1 MKSNFLN
8 QSICDYI
15 KHVCL
20 ESSEHSWWKRFS
32 PQTYSSQEKYSSN
45 VCVRV
50 CTGKSQNP
58 QLLTVTKFPSSKSLQ
73 IWPVFIGNLGRL
85 GRSKEIT
92 TDLASVSA
100 CSGRKERMSCLH
112 RSRGST
118 FEETSLSYKGI
129 LWSTRRVT
137 KTRQCSWISK
147 YLAQLQKRSSGLGPL
162 LLTFYTMGIFKQVK
176 KLFKIK
182 KLVLSSKSHRAQQ
195 SMLL

>member
-15 KHVCL
+15 KHMCL

-45 VCVRV
+45 ACVHV

-73 IWPVFIGNLGRL
+73 IWPVFVGNLGRL

-129 LWSTRRVT
+129 LWSTRRAT
-137 KTRQCSWISK
+137 KTRQFW
-147 YLAQLQKRSSGLGPL
+147 LD
-162 LLTFYTMGIFKQVK
+162 
-176 KLFKIK
+176 FKILGTAAEK
-182 KLVLSSKSHRAQQ
+182 AQG
-195 SMLL
+195 